1 MKGHETAKSLLPV
14 KPMNRHDAMNN
25 DMEIQTVLLFKR
37 NLTIPDLLAVLHNR
51 SRDTIHN
58 RNSMA
63 FKGKAIKEMSS
74 RNRLTLMVRF
84 EKQNIQ
90 IYKKIFFMLFDNL
103 LNSIFG
109 QSK

>member
-25 DMEIQTVLLFKR
+25 DMEIQTVLEFNR

-51 SRDTIHN
+51 NRDTIHN

-63 FKGKAIKEMSS
+63 FKGKAKKEMSLK
-74 RNRLTLMVRF
+74 N
-84 EKQNIQ
+84 K
-90 IYKKIFFMLFDNL
+90 
-103 LNSIFG
+103 
-109 QSK
+109 